1 MNSRCRAFTLV
12 ELMVVLAL
20 LVALAGGAGLAL
32 KPGDDLLAL
41 QGGQTLLIQSLALVR
56 AQAALS
62 GRNASLAVSLDSA
75 RPDQSMRALAVAV
88 RNPSGPAWQRVSAW
102 MPLPVGIALL
112 PVSAPSGPWIE
123 PGSDWS
129 GLTSTALSAQP
140 TLIGPESA
148 LLLEFTPRG
157 TVVGGGGNLILATHR
172 RVPPESAT
180 AFIYTAPDAV
190 RGVSVSAYG
199 VAEWIHERTGF

>member
-1 MNSRCRAFTLV
+1 MNSPRRAFTVV

-20 LVALAGGAGLAL
+20 LVALAGAAGLAL

-41 QGGQTLLIQSLALVR
+41 QGGQTLLVQSLGFVR

-62 GRNASLAVSLDSA
+62 GRNASLAVSLDPA

-88 RNPSGPAWQRVSAW
+88 RDPAGPSWQRVSAW
-102 MPLPVGIALL
+102 VPLPTGIALL
-112 PVSAPSGPWIE
+112 PASAPAGPWIE
-123 PGSDWS
+123 SGSDWS
-129 GLTSTALSAQP
+129 GLMSSALAAQP
-140 TLIGPESA
+140 AVIGTESA

-172 RVPPESAT
+172 RLPPGSAT
-180 AFIYTAPDAV
+180 PFIYATPDAV

-199 VAEWIHERTGF
+199 VAEWIYERAGF

>member
-1 MNSRCRAFTLV
+1 MNSRRDAFTLV

-41 QGGQTLLIQSLALVR
+41 QGGQTLLVQSLALVR

-62 GRNASLAVSLDSA
+62 GRNASLAVSLDPA
-75 RPDQSMRALAVAV
+75 RPEQSMRSLAVAI
-88 RNPSGPAWQRVSAW
+88 RDPAAPTWQRVSAW
-102 MPLPVGIALL
+102 MPLPTGVALL
-112 PVSAPSGPWIE
+112 PASAPLGPWIE

-129 GLTSTALSAQP
+129 GLLSSALAAQP
-140 TLIGPESA
+140 TLIGTESA

-172 RVPPESAT
+172 RVPPGSAT
-180 AFIYTAPDAV
+180 AFIYATPDAV

-199 VAEWIHERTGF
+199 VAEWIHERAGF